1 MAQHREG
8 HGAHVVAG
16 DVEPALE
23 QRARL
28 GREDEELAGA
38 RARAP
43 GHALAHQLGGLCRA
57 DARRPDQAE
66 HVVHDVLGD
75 GHAAHHLLQLE
86 DLRTREDL
94 VEAAAW
100 HIHAAREAAFEA
112 EAKKLKPGQDALDG
126 AIDAY
131 WRLLSSIPFAAF
143 LALERAGRQDA
154 EVAKAIAPAQ
164 EAFDKAAMGRATP
177 GFIMA
182 GNDARFQAS
191 RDLAR
196 FALDGMHRAAL
207 TYESEAR
214 IENVLSVIKKA
225 IHMLNRKGDVTDL
238 WSE

>member
-1 MAQHREG
+1 MVDRPKRVQVRENEAAAG
-8 HGAHVVAG
+8 SSSAAKDTPKSRRTRVQILDTAMKLFAEVGYFRAGNAAIAEACGLTRGAMLYHF
-16 DVEPALE
+16 PT
-23 QRARL
+23 R
-28 GREDEELAGA
+28 EEL
-38 RARAP
+38 
-43 GHALAHQLGGLCRA
+43 
-57 DARRPDQAE
+57 
-66 HVVHDVLGD
+66 V
-75 GHAAHHLLQLE
+75 
-86 DLRTREDL
+86 T
-94 VEAAAW
+94 AAAW

-131 WRLLSSIPFAAF
+131 WRLLTSVPFAAF
-143 LALERAGRQDA
+143 LALERAGRLDE
-154 EVAKAIAPAQ
+154 EVARAIRPAQ
-164 EAFDKAAMGRATP
+164 EAFDRAAMGRATP

-214 IENVLSVIKKA
+214 VENLLSVIKRA
-225 IHMLNRKGDVTDL
+225 VHMLNRKGDVTDL

>member
-1 MAQHREG
+1 MSEPPKLAQLRDKETPSRDG
-8 HGAHVVAG
+8 GAKDTPKSRRTRVQI
-16 DVEPALE
+16 LE
-23 QRARL
+23 TAMRL
-28 GREDEELAGA
+28 FAELGYDRSGNAAIAEACGLTRGA
-38 RARAP
+38 MLYHFP
-43 GHALAHQLGGLCRA
+43 
-57 DARRPDQAE
+57 
-66 HVVHDVLGD
+66 
-75 GHAAHHLLQLE
+75 
-86 DLRTREDL
+86 TREDL

-131 WRLLSSIPFAAF
+131 WRLLSSVPFAAF
-143 LALERAGRQDA
+143 LALERAGRQDS
-154 EVAKAIAPAQ
+154 EVAKAIRPAQ

-182 GNDARFQAS
+182 GADARFQAS

-207 TYESEAR
+207 TYESDAR
-214 IENVLSVIKKA
+214 VENVLTVIKRA

-238 WSE
+238 WGE